1 MKKIILNNNII
12 SPLVKEGPGEIE
24 TKKSLSSSVWVGL
37 TLFFLLISI
46 SLPLLFGF
54 GKTGKNT
61 TVLGHDYSLLSKKE
75 IIAKLSTDFPISQ
88 NIELKINDRS
98 FSLDPA
104 SISAQVDS
112 NATANS
118 LLFRRLNQGVG
129 KYFEAFFQPKE
140 FPLLVSYDL
149 AKLNSYL
156 QDIASQID
164 QPFVPSEVV
173 VGPALSIK
181 DGQIGQSLDQPK
193 LANQIIASLT
203 NYSFAPLDIPVIP
216 VGSLPTDDQKSQ
228 LLSSAQK
235 LVGKSLIL
243 SDQGNNTTLAD
254 KDLIT
259 WLSFTDTCRVDRIQN
274 YSEVLAKNVA
284 KDPLDAV
291 FKFEDGK
298 VLEFQPQRKGQ
309 TLDSAR
315 FEAEICPQI
324 SSLISSTEKTL
335 TYQLP
340 LIYTDP
346 KITNS
351 EVNNLGIKELLGR
364 GSSTFSHSTAIRN
377 HNVEKGASIVNRV
390 LVAPDEV
397 FSFIKNLGEVTL
409 DNGYKQAYVIRAG
422 KTELDVGGGI
432 CQVSTTLFRA
442 ILNSGLYITERKNH
456 AYRVGYYEEDMPPGY
471 DATVFIPNPD
481 LKFKNDTGH
490 HLLIQ
495 SIYDGVN
502 KKLTYEIY
510 GTSDGR
516 QVEISNYRQWDATP
530 APPDVY
536 IDDPTLPAGKVV
548 KDESRVPGLKTSF
561 EWKVTRNGEVLHQ
574 KTFQSSYAP
583 WAAVYRRGP
592 IVQ

>member
-1 MKKIILNNNII
+1 MK
-12 SPLVKEGPGEIE
+12 
-24 TKKSLSSSVWVGL
+24 TKLYIAGTFL
-37 TLFFLLISI
+37 FLLITI
-46 SLPLLFGF
+46 SLPLAFGF

-61 TVLGHDYSLLSKKE
+61 TILGHDYSLLSKKE
-75 IIAKLSTDFPISQ
+75 IITKLSTDFPINQ
-88 NIELKINDRS
+88 PINIKFETRN
-98 FSLDPA
+98 FSIDPA
-104 SISAQVDS
+104 SISAQVDTAS
-112 NATANS
+112 TANS
-118 LLFRRLNQGVG
+118 LLFRRLNQGIG

-140 FPLLVSYDL
+140 FPLVVSYDL
-149 AKLNSYL
+149 TKLNSTL
-156 QDIASQID
+156 QDIASQVD
-164 QPFVPSEVV
+164 QPHVPSEVV
-173 VGPALSIK
+173 VGPTLTVK
-181 DGQIGQSLDQPK
+181 DGQIGRMVNQPQ
-193 LANQIIASLT
+193 LANQIINSLN
-203 NYSFAPLDIPVIP
+203 NYSFDSIDIPIIP
-216 VGSLPTDDQKSQ
+216 IGSLPNDDQKSQ

-235 LVGKSLIL
+235 LLGKSLVL
-243 SDQGNNTTLAD
+243 TDLGNNVTLSD
-254 KDLIT
+254 KDLIS
-259 WLSFTDTCRVDRIQN
+259 WLSFTDTCRTDRIQN

-284 KDPLDAV
+284 KEPLDAV
-291 FKFEDGK
+291 FKFENNK
-298 VLEFQPQRKGQ
+298 VLEFQPERKGQ
-309 TLDSAR
+309 SLDSAR

-324 SSLISSTEKTL
+324 STLISSAEKSL

-351 EVNNLGIKELLGR
+351 QVNNLGIRELLGR
-364 GSSTFSHSTAIRN
+364 GSSTFSHSSAIRN
-377 HNVEKGASIVNRV
+377 HNVEKGASIVNRI
-390 LVAPDEV
+390 LVAPDET

-561 EWKVTRNGEVLHQ
+561 DWKVTRDGQVLHQ

-592 IVQ
+592 TL